1 LENSKKLSII
11 QGYFISKNMTLR
23 NLLAISL
30 LILLGT
36 LSYAQTY
43 KGDSWETVQEK
54 KVGKIYILH
63 YDRKPFVYINE
74 RGKMTGIEYDIMS
87 EFITYLQKDRGVKL
101 KVEWI
106 KFDDFHKLY
115 EEVTMSEHGV
125 WGLPSV
131 PLNEINVKKI
141 QTTSVFMPDI
151 EVLVSSKDMPV
162 VTDKVSLRSS
172 LRHHIPVT
180 IQNSTVELSMN
191 RIKKAYFPDNKYEYV
206 KTETEI
212 VDKIV
217 TDKGR
222 FGYVSL
228 LEYYLAVKQG
238 KELNRQK
245 YFEIKRSNFA
255 FILPENSDWIEAFD
269 DFFHEDKYKQLINF
283 FIKKHLGTDV
293 TDVLLEVP
301 GEAAQKIMD
310 AEKEAEISFEKM
322 QTAQR
327 DLDGF
332 KWKAYLGGAL
342 LLILLVMLVWQ
353 QSRSYQKQLKEAVEK
368 DDALAELQM
377 EHNHLAEQAKDGATF
392 ARHIQEALI
401 PAPSQVK
408 VVFPESFVY
417 YKPREVVSGDFYWV
431 GQTNDEKILGVFDS
445 TGKGIKAA
453 FVTQLSINIMKN
465 LLQEKITNPAD
476 ILREMDRRLSEMVS
490 DAGFEFVEREGIE
503 AAVCTVNTRTK
514 TVTFAGAHQTMYFIN
529 AQGLQPI
536 KGNRHDI
543 GDIELRK
550 KNFQAFS
557 FPYEQGDF
565 VYLSSD
571 GFYDQLS
578 SHDRMKFMLK
588 NFQDLLVD
596 IHDLSVQ
603 DQYRELDKIFKAWK
617 GNTKQTDDVVVIGVK
632 LT

>member
-11 QGYFISKNMTLR
+11 QGFLYLKNMILR

-30 LILLGT
+30 LLLLGT
-36 LSYAQTY
+36 RSYAQGY

-74 RGKMTGIEYDIMS
+74 RGKMTGIEYDIVN
-87 EFITYLQKDRGVKL
+87 EFITFLQKEKGVKL

-115 EEVTMSEHGV
+115 GEIIKSEQGV

-131 PLNEINVKKI
+131 PLNEIDIKQI

-180 IQNSTVELSMN
+180 IRNSTVELSMN
-191 RIKKAYFPDNKYEYV
+191 RIKKAYFPDNQYEYV
-206 KTETEI
+206 KTETEVI
-212 VDKIV
+212 DKIV
-217 TDKGR
+217 AEKGR

-238 KELNRQK
+238 KEINRQK

-255 FILPENSDWIEAFD
+255 FILPENSDWAEAFD
-269 DFFHEDKYKQLINF
+269 EFFREDKYKQLINF

-322 QTAQR
+322 QTTQR
-327 DLDGF
+327 EYDSF
-332 KWKAYLGGAL
+332 KWKSYLGGVL
-342 LLILLVMLVWQ
+342 LFILLVLLVWQ
-353 QSRSYQKQLKEAVEK
+353 QSRTYQKHLREMVEK
-368 DDALAELQM
+368 DDELTEIKMQN
-377 EHNHLAEQAKDGATF
+377 NHLAEQAKDSATF

-401 PAPSQVK
+401 PTPSQVK
-408 VVFPESFVY
+408 LIFPESFVY

-465 LLQEKITNPAD
+465 LLQEKITNPAN

-490 DAGFEFVEREGIE
+490 DAGFEFVEREGVE
-503 AAVCTVNTRTK
+503 AAICTVNTHTK

-529 AQGLQPI
+529 SQGLQPI

-543 GDIELRK
+543 GDVELKK

-557 FPYEQGDF
+557 FPYEKGDF

-571 GFYDQLS
+571 GFYDQLG

-596 IHDLSVQ
+596 IHDLPVQ

-617 GNTKQTDDVVVIGVK
+617 GNTEQTDDVVVIGVK